1 MRTKIDCCTKD
12 CPDRRAD
19 PNCHSYCE
27 KYLQQR
33 AELDETNKAMFQR
46 KNVDEGI
53 TSTLVHSIEKVS
65 GHKNKK
71 GQRNGRFHAQ

>member
-19 PNCHSYCE
+19 PNCHGYCKE
-27 KYLQQR
+27 YLRQR

-53 TSTLVHSIEKVS
+53 TSTLVHGVEKVTKS
-65 GHKNKK
+65 NHKK
-71 GQRNGRFHAQ
+71 GQKNGRFHQQ